1 MSAVQQLLV
10 ATGKTVDRYIPTPA
24 ATPAIGAAFEG
35 GFYAGMIW
43 LELAQSSTT
52 VTIGTGVKVF
62 DVPAMATAPLV
73 YLGQIIEVYAN
84 NKAYRMNGAV
94 TDVSGTSLTLNVTAI
109 SASGTFSNWKII
121 ARHRVIVAP
130 KASGENTNIQY
141 KNTGTASPVETKDL
155 TDGRKATLA
164 MVAAGTSAVYPAAH
178 WCNNLDIN
186 GKTDWYM
193 PARDELELCW
203 RNLKP
208 TTDNNYAGNNSGA
221 NVNSD
226 PAGAAYTSTNPART
240 AVTAFRTGGSE
251 AFIYPSATYWSS
263 TEGGLYNQAW
273 SQRWDSP
280 APGDQLE
287 TIKQASIVVR
297 AVRRSI
303 I

>member
-1 MSAVQQLLV
+1 MSALQQLLV

-62 DVPAMATAPLV
+62 DVPAMATTPLV
-73 YLGQIIEVYAN
+73 YLGQTIEVYATN
-84 NKAYRMNGAV
+84 RSYRMTGTV
-94 TDVSGTSLTLNVTAI
+94 TDVTGTSLTLNVTAI
-109 SASGTFSNWKII
+109 SAPGTFSNWEIL

-130 KASGENTNIQY
+130 KASGENTGIQY
-141 KNTGTASPVETKDL
+141 KNSGTASPVEAKDAA
-155 TDGRKATLA
+155 DGRKATLA
-164 MVAAGTSAVYPAAH
+164 MVAADTSTVYPAAH
-178 WCNNLDIN
+178 WCNNLNIN

-208 TTDNNYAGNNSGA
+208 TTDNNYAANNVGA

-226 PAGAAYTSTNPART
+226 PVGAAYTSTNPART

-251 AFIYPSATYWSS
+251 ALAYPSADYWSS
-263 TEGGLYNQAW
+263 TEGENANLALAQQWHSSRPGYQAAV
-273 SQRWDSP
+273 SKS
-280 APGDQLE
+280 AA
-287 TIKQASIVVR
+287 IAVR